1 MTSPCISHAAATA
14 PQAAPQAVVQSAG
27 QAAIFII
34 VSMAPD
40 ADAPGRVRAALADLP
55 ALLRSLNL
63 REPDAHLSCVVG
75 IGSQAWDRLFP
86 TQPRPAHLRPFQPLQ
101 GAVHAAPATPGDLL
115 LHIRSARIDLCFE
128 LAMQL
133 SERLGSATRPEIEV
147 HGFRYLDARSMLGFV
162 DGTENPHGQEAV
174 DATLVGDE
182 DPHFA
187 GGSYVITQKYLHD
200 MKAWNALPVT
210 EQEKAIG
217 RSKYDDIEMADDVKP
232 ANAHNALT
240 VIEDDDGNQLDILR
254 ANLPFGSPS
263 EGEYGTF
270 FIGYARN
277 PAVTEQMLSNMFI
290 GKPPGNHDRLLD
302 FSKAVTGNAFFV
314 PSASLLDTLV
324 GAD

>member
-1 MTSPCISHAAATA
+1 
-14 PQAAPQAVVQSAG
+14 
-27 QAAIFII
+27 
-34 VSMAPD
+34 
-40 ADAPGRVRAALADLP
+40 
-55 ALLRSLNL
+55 
-63 REPDAHLSCVVG
+63 
-75 IGSQAWDRLFP
+75 
-86 TQPRPAHLRPFQPLQ
+86 
-101 GAVHAAPATPGDLL
+101 
-115 LHIRSARIDLCFE
+115 
-128 LAMQL
+128 
-133 SERLGSATRPEIEV
+133 
-147 HGFRYLDARSMLGFV
+147 
-162 DGTENPHGQEAV
+162 
-174 DATLVGDE
+174 
-182 DPHFA
+182 
-187 GGSYVITQKYLHD
+187 

-302 FSKAVTGNAFFV
+302 FSKV
-314 PSASLLDTLV
+314 
-324 GAD
+324 